1 MRLQNTNNTTILQ
14 KVGLI
19 GLGLFLCA
27 VILEAGCRLAGGIII
42 SWQEH
47 QNKKRILGE
56 SGEFRILCLGGSI
69 VASGGSNSFPSQLE
83 EVLNRKET
91 GKRFAVINNGI
102 CNADSSFIVAHLKEN
117 LDRYQPHMVVVMMGE
132 NDNRGDIVPYD
143 DSLSFKLKQFVKNI
157 RVHKLIKLLKL
168 HVMNKMQ
175 ELKEGTPGHGVAL
188 ATDTNNRVISKR
200 AGIDDTETVSLQDL
214 FDQFLVYR
222 EEQWQEAE
230 PLIKKIV
237 EIENT
242 NEAKAQLADF
252 YTLMLRFK
260 DAEELLN
267 EVVVSS
273 PQDAFVLTTL
283 GRCYSRQGRYN
294 EAEAVLNKAIEAD
307 PFYRVS
313 YSELMTCYR
322 LQGEQHKFKKILSRL
337 EGTSNKSDALY
348 GMEATISLEMG
359 DYAGAGRYYRKADE
373 LRERYYNEVTRYNY
387 NKLKEIVLER
397 GIKLVCV
404 QHATRSV
411 GPLKKL
417 LGYSDGIIFVDNE
430 RLFKEA
436 LKRDRYEYY
445 FEDNFAGDFGHCT
458 IEGNKLLAGNVA
470 RTIVNEY
477 FNEEG
482 L

>member
-1 MRLQNTNNTTILQ
+1 MCL
-14 KVGLI
+14 
-19 GLGLFLCA
+19 
-27 VILEAGCRLAGGIII
+27 VILEAGCRLAGGVII

-56 SGEFRILCLGGSI
+56 AGGFRILCLGGSI
-69 VASGGSNSFPSQLE
+69 VASGGPDSFPSQLGD
-83 EVLNRKET
+83 VLNRKET
-91 GKRFAVINNGI
+91 GKRFVVINKGI
-102 CNADSSFIVAHLKEN
+102 CNANSSFIVAHLKEN
-117 LDRYQPHMVVVMMGE
+117 LGRYQPHMVVVMMGE

-157 RVHKLIKLLKL
+157 RVYRLVKLLKM
-168 HVMNKMQ
+168 HIINKLQ
-175 ELKEGTPGHGVAL
+175 ELRNGAPAHGMASVTYTESRTTPSL
-188 ATDTNNRVISKR
+188 AKTYN
-200 AGIDDTETVSLQDL
+200 TVSVSLSTHDL

-237 EIENT
+237 EMENT

-252 YTLMLRFK
+252 YTLMLRFR

-273 PQDAFVLTTL
+273 PQDAFALTTL
-283 GRCYSRQGRYN
+283 GRCYCRQGRYK
-294 EAEAVLNKAIEAD
+294 EAEAVLNRAIEAD

-322 LQGEQHKFKKILSRL
+322 CQGERDKFKTVLSKL
-337 EGTSNKSDALY
+337 ESVGNKNDALY

-359 DYAGAGRYYRKADE
+359 DYARAGRYYKKADE
-373 LRERYYNEVTRYNY
+373 LRERYYNEITRHNY

-404 QHATRSV
+404 QHATRSA

-417 LGYSDGIIFVDNE
+417 LGYGEGVIFVDNE
-430 RLFKEA
+430 NVFKEA
-436 LKRDRYEYY
+436 LKREGYDYY

-458 IEGNKLLAGNVA
+458 RKGNKLLAENVA
-470 RTIVNEY
+470 SVIVKEY
-477 FNEEG
+477 FKG
-482 L
+482 GSQ